1 MLDVKKEKNLIF
13 KKKMF
18 LIGIIAAIVA
28 LDQWSKWKI
37 KTSYDLYHSEPI
49 VQDFFHFTYV
59 TNDGMAFGLSF
70 PGGKQVLLFVTLALT
85 GVIIWM
91 LWKEKNSHNL
101 IRYGLSFILAG
112 AIGNMIDRV
121 LYGKVVDFLDIM
133 VGDFHWYIFN
143 VADSAVTT
151 GMILFILH
159 TILIGE
165 KKPITSE

>member
-49 VQDFFHFTYV
+49 IQDFFHFTYV

-112 AIGNMIDRV
+112 AIGIMIDRV